1 MYYNGTRIR
10 TVEGIWNTFVML
22 TVVGTVEDSISAIRF
37 KGRYTPPSSVSQ
49 IVEITALNGVNLSHR
64 AQHFL

>member
-1 MYYNGTRIR
+1 MYGTRIR
-10 TVEGIWNTFVML
+10 TVEGIWNTLFVML

-37 KGRYTPPSSVSQ
+37 KGRYIPPSSVSQ
-49 IVEITALNGVNLSHR
+49 IVEITALNTVNLSHR